1 MLSCITCLKIQVR
14 TSLYQHYKKGVN
26 GFFPKS
32 FYHQLTE
39 NKKKKNQVFFIVN
52 N

>member
-39 NKKKKNQVFFIVN
+39 NKKKKIKSSL
-52 N
+52 